1 MVAVLSKARLYSLTI
16 IKGTAMQTSPL
27 DIRQWIDER
36 PVSGYQW
43 LVLVLCF
50 LIVTFDGLDAA
61 IMGFIAPAVIA
72 DWGISRTA
80 FGPIMAAAMV
90 GLAVGALVSGP
101 YSDRLGRRRVLLWAV
116 AAFGLFSVLCAFA
129 RSPMELAALRFLTGL
144 GLGAAMPNSTTLLSE
159 YVPKRLRGLLITV
172 MFMGFG
178 LGSASG
184 GLVAAWMV
192 PRFGWHAVLLLG
204 GVLPLLLLPL
214 LYFRLPESVELMIAR
229 GFARPR
235 ILAVLRRMGGRFADD
250 VVFAVAAPGAKH
262 SAAGKVRE
270 LFSLDYRWRTLS
282 LWATY
287 FMGLVVIY
295 LLTGWMPMLIK
306 DAGVSLERAAIV
318 TAMFQFG
325 GLIGIV
331 LVGYLMDRLN
341 PRAVIAVAYLGGAGC
356 IVALGF
362 VEVSAWALGA
372 LVFAAGFCMNGAQT
386 GLNAFAPGQY
396 PTEFRATGVS
406 WMLGIGRFGGILASV
421 SGGALLSLGLPLQ
434 VIFAVVGVPAVFAAM
449 AIMAG
454 PRTPARV
461 AQPQPGY

>member
-1 MVAVLSKARLYSLTI
+1 MNTPAV
-16 IKGTAMQTSPL
+16 
-27 DIRQWIDER
+27 DIRQWIDGR
-36 PVSGYQW
+36 AVSRYQW
-43 LVLVLCF
+43 LVLLLCF

-61 IMGFIAPAVIA
+61 IMGFIAPAVVQ
-72 DWGISRTA
+72 DWNISRAA

-101 YSDRLGRRRVLLWAV
+101 YSDRLGRRRVLLWSV

-159 YVPKRLRGLLITV
+159 YIPQRLRGVLITL

-184 GLVAAWMV
+184 GFVSAWMV
-192 PRFGWHAVLLLG
+192 PQFGWHAVLLLG
-204 GVLPLLLLPL
+204 GVLPLLLLPV
-214 LYFRLPESVELMIAR
+214 LYFLLPESVDLMINR
-229 GFARPR
+229 GFPRAR
-235 ILAVLRRMGGRFADD
+235 IMAVLRRMGGQFAEN
-250 VVFAVAAPGAKH
+250 VVFAVSPQTPEH
-262 SAAGKVRE
+262 SSASKVRH
-270 LFSLDYRWRTLS
+270 LFTLGYRWRTIS
-282 LWATY
+282 LWCTY

-325 GLIGIV
+325 GLVGIV
-331 LVGYLMDRLN
+331 LVGFLMDRLN
-341 PRAVIAVAYLGGAGC
+341 PKAVIALAYMGGAAC
-356 IVALGF
+356 IFALGF
-362 VEVSAWALGA
+362 VEVGAWALGL
-372 LVFAAGFCMNGAQT
+372 LVFASGFCINGAQT

-396 PTEFRATGVS
+396 PTDFRATGVS
-406 WMLGIGRFGGILASV
+406 WMLGIGRFGGILASM
-421 SGGALLSLGLPLQ
+421 SGGALLSLGQPMS
-434 VIFAVVGVPAVFAAM
+434 VIFAVLAVPAVLAAI

-454 PRTPARV
+454 PRATSDRLQAHPSR
-461 AQPQPGY
+461 